1 MSTAAESPPAGT
13 TAFVL
18 SGGGSLGAVQV
29 GMLQALAAADVRP
42 DLLIGTSAGGLNA
55 LWVAAHGMSAD
66 SLDALA
72 RTWVGLRRRDVFPI
86 RPLQAL
92 AALVGR
98 SSSLT
103 SSRSLG
109 DLVADN
115 AGIDDLGEATIPVH
129 LLTTDLLSGLDVL
142 LSTGPVRDAARA
154 TAAIPGVFPPVQVG
168 DRWLVDG
175 AIATRAGVSHAIDLG
190 ATRVVV
196 LPAGV
201 PCAIQE
207 PPRSAIGVALH
218 ALSLLIEQQLI
229 IEVSTPADGVTLGLL
244 PPLCPVSI
252 SPADFD
258 HADELIERGRTASTA
273 WIADGGLDRA
283 DPARFLALHHH
294 DRASR

>member
-1 MSTAAESPPAGT
+1 MSAADESPSVGT

-55 LWVAAHGMSAD
+55 LWVAARGMSPD

-103 SSRSLG
+103 SSQPLG
-109 DLVADN
+109 DLVAEN
-115 AGIDDLGEATIPVH
+115 AGIDDLTEATIPVH
-129 LLTTDLLSGLDVL
+129 LLTTDLLSGFDVL
-142 LSTGPVRDAARA
+142 LSSGPVRDAARA
-154 TAAIPGVFPPVQVG
+154 TAAIPGVLPPVQIG

-201 PCAIQE
+201 PCALQE
-207 PPRSAIGVALH
+207 PPRSAIGVAVH

-229 IEVSTPADGVTLGLL
+229 IEVSAEVDGVSIGLL
-244 PPLCPVSI
+244 PPLCPVRI
-252 SPADFD
+252 SPADFS
-258 HADELIERGRTASTA
+258 HAAELIERGRTASTA

-283 DPARFLALHHH
+283 DPGRFLALHHH
-294 DRASR
+294 ERSSR